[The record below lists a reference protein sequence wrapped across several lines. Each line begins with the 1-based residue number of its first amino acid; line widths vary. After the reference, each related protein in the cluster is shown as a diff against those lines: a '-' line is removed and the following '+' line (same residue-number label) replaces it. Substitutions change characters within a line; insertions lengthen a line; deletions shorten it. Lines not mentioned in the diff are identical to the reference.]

1 LEHEL
6 AQQMLLF
13 VFVASGTQ
21 APFRHCSFAE
31 HAAPFMS
38 SGTQVAAVQRLFAG
52 QSLAAEQPQVPLT
65 QMWPFALSAQSRP
78 HSPQFEALVCVLTQV
93 PAHAVSPE
101 VVHCCPQ
108 TPPAQVAT
116 PPVGGGHTVPQP
128 LQFAGSVCR
137 LTQLDPH
144 AVSPDGQLVMHCP
157 PEHTSPDEH
166 S

>member
-1 LEHEL
+1 LEHEV

-21 APFRHCSFAE
+21 APVRHCSFAE
-31 HAAPFMS
+31 HAAPFTS

-52 QSLAAEQPQVPLT
+52 Q
-65 QMWPFALSAQSRP
+65 P
-78 HSPQFEALVCVLTQV
+78 HSPQFEALVCVLTQI

-116 PPVGGGHTVPQP
+116 PPVGGGPTVPQS
-128 LQFAGSVCR
+128 LQLAG
-137 LTQLDPH
+137 
-144 AVSPDGQLVMHCP
+144 
-157 PEHTSPDEH
+157 
-166 S
+166 